1 MRVLIAPDSFKGTI
15 DAAGAAE
22 AIAAGWRAVRPHDEL
37 RCLPLADGGEG
48 TLAALTTAGAELV
61 PVRVLDPVGRAI
73 DAHWALKRDGTAV
86 VELAAAAGLPLLA
99 HPAPPAAAAGLPLLA
114 QRAPLTAST
123 FGFGQLLRAAAE
135 HPGTRRIVAALG
147 GSATT
152 DGGAG
157 ALTALGAV
165 FRTAEGTPIA
175 SGGGGLNTIAS
186 ADLSALVPP
195 GDVVCLVDVDTP
207 LLGPT
212 GAARRF
218 APQKGADADDVV
230 LLEAGLARFA
240 AVLGGDRDAPGT
252 GAAGGTAFGL
262 ATAWGAR
269 LTPGARFVADLA
281 GLPAALR
288 WADLLITGEGRL
300 DEQSWSGKVVGHAMT
315 CFDNVA
321 LVVGS
326 CATEVPDGVAC
337 ASLTELAGDG
347 RLARRE
353 PARWLAAAGGWL
365 AAADQRRPG
374 PHG

>member
-48 TLAALTTAGAELV
+48 TLAALTTVGTQLV
-61 PVRVLDPVGRAI
+61 AARVLDPVGRAI
-73 DAHWALKRDGTAV
+73 DAQWALTRDGTAL
-86 VELAAAAGLPLLA
+86 VELASAAGLPLLA
-99 HPAPPAAAAGLPLLA
+99 EP
-114 QRAPLTAST
+114 APLTAST
-123 FGFGQLLRAAAE
+123 FGFGQLLRAAAG

-165 FRTAEGTPIA
+165 FRTAEGIPIA
-175 SGGGGLNTIAS
+175 SGGLNTIAS
-186 ADLSALVPP
+186 ADLSALIPP

-218 APQKGADADDVV
+218 APQKGANDGAVA

-240 AVLGGDRDAPGT
+240 AVLGGDRDAPGA

-262 ATAWGAR
+262 AAAWGAR
-269 LTPGARFVADLA
+269 LVPGARFVADLA
-281 GLPAALR
+281 GLPAALE

-300 DEQSWSGKVVGHAMT
+300 DEQSWSGKVVGHALA
-315 CFDNVA
+315 CFDDVA

-326 CATEVPDGVAC
+326 CATAVPAGVAC

-347 RLARRE
+347 DLARRE
-353 PARWLAAAGGWL
+353 PARWLSAAGGAL
-365 AAADQRRPG
+365 AGRWEG
-374 PHG
+374 